1 MIFQMGMKM
10 NECSTSVIFNHEGGA
25 EISVFYQ
32 KRYWNLYFVCKSVSF
47 FELVEKSEFSNGWFF
62 YIRLGKMN
70 ESLFYMCDFIME
82 MDCFVFYHKIFWNYY
97 QEILVF

>member
-10 NECSTSVIFNHEGGA
+10 NECSTSVIFNHEGWA
-25 EISVFYQ
+25 EISVFLS
-32 KRYWNLYFVCKSVSF
+32 KKILKFVCKSVLF

-82 MDCFVFYHKIFWNYY
+82 MDCFVFYHKIF
-97 QEILVF
+97 